1 MFVNKYFSVFLWG
14 GNHLFLSISKLGHKS
29 KYITNFI
36 TKGIQ
41 RLYVK
46 TNDTISLDSWPAG
59 VKMGNILKTSV
70 ISMILLNHHPVRY
83 SSITEMRD
91 VSKCFT

>member
-1 MFVNKYFSVFLWG
+1 MG

-36 TKGIQ
+36 TKGIH

-46 TNDTISLDSWPAG
+46 TNDTISLDSWLTG
-59 VKMGNILKTSV
+59 TKMGNILKTSV
-70 ISMILLNHHPVRY
+70 ISVIPLDHHPVRF
-83 SSITEMRD
+83 SGITEMRD
-91 VSKCFT
+91 VFKCFT